1 MADDN
6 VKPSGFRPF
15 FGVILTMEKR
25 WTDMKTGGWKFFPSL
40 QILSSWWIISFE
52 RPDLPRG
59 LDPCYRAEEPSR
71 EEEET
76 EKKKR
81 SCENGPANYRHWRYI
96 LIWCTL
102 QKRWNDLRNW
112 NIALHMSILARSR
125 KYQIAHQYDFFII
138 VLELSV
144 SRQLL

>member
-1 MADDN
+1 MTTN
-6 VKPSGFRPF
+6 QLKPSGLRPNHF
-15 FGVILTMEKR
+15 LGSYWQWRRDELTWRLGDEIFPQFANFELVMDHIIWKAR
-25 WTDMKTGGWKFFPSL
+25 PPTRIRSVLQSWRAIKGGGGDW
-40 QILSSWWIISFE
+40 
-52 RPDLPRG
+52 
-59 LDPCYRAEEPSR
+59 
-71 EEEET
+71 
-76 EKKKR
+76 KKR

>member
-15 FGVILTMEKR
+15 FWGHIDNGEEMNWHED
-25 WTDMKTGGWKFFPSL
+25 WGMKIFPQFANFELVMDHIIWKARPPTRIRSVLQSWRAIKGGGGDW
-40 QILSSWWIISFE
+40 
-52 RPDLPRG
+52 
-59 LDPCYRAEEPSR
+59 
-71 EEEET
+71 
-76 EKKKR
+76 KKR

-144 SRQLL
+144 SRQ